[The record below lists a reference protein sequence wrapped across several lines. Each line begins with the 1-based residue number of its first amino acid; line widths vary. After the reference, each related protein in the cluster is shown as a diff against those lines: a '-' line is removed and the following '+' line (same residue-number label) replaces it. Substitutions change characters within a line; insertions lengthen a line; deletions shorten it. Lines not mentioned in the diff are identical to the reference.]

1 MESVENA
8 SSPDKGFWGIS
19 HVATGVVLSI
29 VSSVFVGSLVLTFVD
44 SDPLPLWITALL
56 QVPLWFGLL
65 GVPWLILKRERLS
78 WRDDL
83 GIPLLIRKWKT
94 NELTSHK
101 KIDHI
106 TVRQCIEGL
115 LIGVFS
121 QAILVP
127 LLYLPALFFVDD
139 LDVSGPARELT
150 ERAHG
155 IGIFLLVLVVVVGA
169 PVVEEIFFR
178 GFALRAFQDRWPP
191 TPVLHQNLIVNLP
204 VGEKGQ
210 SGLIR
215 YFRKLVRCLL
225 WKIRQQLPL
234 IASSLLFGLVH
245 FQPLQFPALVLFGLI
260 AGKIAQRDGHLG
272 RAICAHAGFNAYTV
286 FVLVY
291 L

>member
-8 SSPDKGFWGIS
+8 SSQDKGSWGIS

-29 VSSVFVGSLVLTFVD
+29 VSSLFVGSLVLAFVD
-44 SDPLPLWITALL
+44 RDPLPLWITALL

-65 GVPWLILKRERLS
+65 GVPWLILRRSNLS
-78 WRDDL
+78 WKENLGVPPLVRREPLIVDL
-83 GIPLLIRKWKT
+83 LEWAVVPIVMLFAAMRFPRVVRLEQPDTGSITKW
-94 NELTSHK
+94 
-101 KIDHI
+101 
-106 TVRQCIEGL
+106 QCIQGFF
-115 LIGVFS
+115 IGVFS

-127 LLYLPALFFVDD
+127 LLYLPVVFFVDD

-178 GFALRAFQDRWPP
+178 GFALRAFQDRWSP
-191 TPVLHQNLIVNLP
+191 TPA
-204 VGEKGQ
+204 
-210 SGLIR
+210 
-215 YFRKLVRCLL
+215 
-225 WKIRQQLPL
+225 L

-272 RAICAHAGFNAYTV
+272 RAIWAHAGFNAYTV
-286 FVLVY
+286 FVLVC